1 MLMGFAMPVYAQA
14 DQQAQTEDKEL
25 KKNYLY
31 QWTDDKG
38 VVYITDDL
46 AKVPQVYRDKALK
59 LTQPKTEDVDQKRQ
73 VQQPGYRLGPDP
85 RQQMLQGKPCGS
97 SV

>member
-1 MLMGFAMPVYAQA
+1 MLMGFAMTVHAQA
-14 DQQAQTEDKEL
+14 DQQAQTGDKEL
-25 KKNYLY
+25 KKITY

-59 LTQPKTEDVDQKRQ
+59 LTQPKTEDVGQKQ
-73 VQQPGYRLGPDP
+73 QLQQPGYRSGSGSRP
-85 RQQMLQGKPCGS
+85 RMPQGKPCGS